1 MHGVGF
7 RSHSVSE
14 PLMVGAQRLRDR
26 AVTHGALG
34 GCLRLGALGTPD
46 LVSALPQQ
54 YHVSECRRQVRLKVK
69 SWVGRLARRRSER
82 CFSAYELEVVSTPAG
97 YALRTDLL
105 SSARWLSTY

>member
-1 MHGVGF
+1 MWA
-7 RSHSVSE
+7 SAQTLTVSK
-14 PLMVGAQRLRDR
+14 PLMIGAQRLRDR

-46 LVSALPQQ
+46 LVRALP
-54 YHVSECRRQVRLKVK
+54 HNSRTTSVSRVQKAYVK